1 MVAAV
6 PDARRRSSHGS
17 TSGQTILLVED
28 NRDIAMAL
36 GWLLRARGHVV
47 EVAYDGRSAL
57 AIARRFRPGFAL
69 LDLDLPEMD
78 GYELAARLR
87 AQLGR
92 SAPVLVAVTGH
103 GRNSDLKR
111 ARSAGFR
118 EHLVKPIDLD
128 ALLAILRGADRRI
141 TGAAPAARGPR
152 R

>member
-17 TSGQTILLVED
+17 TSGQTIVLVED

-92 SAPVLVAVTGH
+92 SAPVLVAVPGPRPDS
-103 GRNSDLKR
+103 GLQR
-111 ARSAGFR
+111 ARRARVR
-118 EHLVKPIDLD
+118 EHLGEPHGLGPPPPS
-128 ALLAILRGADRRI
+128 LRGA
-141 TGAAPAARGPR
+141 
-152 R
+152 